1 MRGSFTVAEAR
12 MFTTLFLGCLYFFSA
27 TFLSFTKPVSKTNCY
42 NTVKL
47 SVTDHLYHHHHRV
60 AVTGIYRATP
70 LRVTRRQRAVKAVY
84 RTYVDVIHFRKT
96 DTRRLRGREEEE
108 EEENG

>member
-1 MRGSFTVAEAR
+1 MDTGVAAQV
-12 MFTTLFLGCLYFFSA
+12 MWTKALPTLLLSYLLSPYFPSSH
-27 TFLSFTKPVSKTNCY
+27 THTHTQTRTHS
-42 NTVKL
+42 
-47 SVTDHLYHHHHRV
+47 RV

-96 DTRRLRGREEEE
+96 DTRRLRGREDEE